1 MIKKILPRTLRSQ
14 IVWLLLSSLL
24 IAQSVS
30 FFLII
35 GERSLVSMDQRID
48 QSLNEF
54 FTFADLVDATPDYL
68 HDDLLLSINDP
79 NRFFRLNEDFQL
91 MKTDPLLT
99 QDNRSNTIAQKR
111 LLQRI
116 KDTDFRM
123 GNALIII
130 TPVTNNEYE
139 KVNNSYA
146 EFIAQ
151 HEPSGLNRWQQWL
164 KPELSYDRIDTEVQ
178 LASGLWLYGSF
189 KLEKL
194 STGIQIMLLGLTLL
208 TVTIVSLVGVFIIL
222 RMTKPISSLA
232 DASEKLGKGQVVD
245 RLEEIGSADIRHATS
260 AFNTMN
266 TRVMLL
272 LENQKQMLGDI
283 SHDLRSPLTS
293 LRLRLEN
300 LDDGQSKEK
309 MISTVD
315 EMNGMIASILTFTR
329 QQADENHSEATEKVE
344 LKNFFYSLIE
354 EYTDTHRDCHLDYNV
369 NQVNHFECRYISLR
383 RALRNIIDNG
393 LRYGNKVNIIVTN
406 LNQRQLNINIRDNGP
421 GIPEQHLNDVLKPFF
436 RPDQARAHNDGG
448 IGMGLA
454 ISESIITSHGGVLK
468 LGNHPEGGVEAFI
481 SLPL

>member
-35 GERSLVSMDQRID
+35 DERSLVSMDQRID

-68 HDDLLLSINDP
+68 NDDLLLSINDP

-99 QDNRSNTIAQKR
+99 QDNQSNTIAQKR

-116 KDTDFRM
+116 KDTDFRL

-194 STGIQIMLLGLTLL
+194 STGIQIRLLGLTLL
-208 TVTIVSLVGVFIIL
+208 TVTIVSLVGVFISL

-260 AFNTMN
+260 AFNIMN

-272 LENQKQMLGDI
+272 LENQKQMLGAI

-300 LDDGQSKEK
+300 LDDDQSKEK
-309 MISTVD
+309 MISTVE
-315 EMNGMIASILTFTR
+315 EMNGMIA
-329 QQADENHSEATEKVE
+329 A
-344 LKNFFYSLIE
+344 LI
-354 EYTDTHRDCHLDYNV
+354 
-369 NQVNHFECRYISLR
+369 
-383 RALRNIIDNG
+383 
-393 LRYGNKVNIIVTN
+393 
-406 LNQRQLNINIRDNGP
+406 
-421 GIPEQHLNDVLKPFF
+421 VL
-436 RPDQARAHNDGG
+436 
-448 IGMGLA
+448 L
-454 ISESIITSHGGVLK
+454 
-468 LGNHPEGGVEAFI
+468 
-481 SLPL
+481 

>member
-1 MIKKILPRTLRSQ
+1 
-14 IVWLLLSSLL
+14 
-24 IAQSVS
+24 
-30 FFLII
+30 
-35 GERSLVSMDQRID
+35 
-48 QSLNEF
+48 
-54 FTFADLVDATPDYL
+54 
-68 HDDLLLSINDP
+68 
-79 NRFFRLNEDFQL
+79 
-91 MKTDPLLT
+91 
-99 QDNRSNTIAQKR
+99 
-111 LLQRI
+111 
-116 KDTDFRM
+116 
-123 GNALIII
+123 
-130 TPVTNNEYE
+130 
-139 KVNNSYA
+139 
-146 EFIAQ
+146 
-151 HEPSGLNRWQQWL
+151 
-164 KPELSYDRIDTEVQ
+164 
-178 LASGLWLYGSF
+178 
-189 KLEKL
+189 
-194 STGIQIMLLGLTLL
+194 
-208 TVTIVSLVGVFIIL
+208 
-222 RMTKPISSLA
+222 MTKPISSLA

-272 LENQKQMLGDI
+272 LENQKQMLGAI

-300 LDDGQSKEK
+300 LDDDQSKEK
-309 MISTVD
+309 MISTVE
-315 EMNGMIASILTFTR
+315 EMNGMIAAILTFTR

-454 ISESIITSHGGVLK
+454 ISESIITSHGGVLE